1 MRAKEKYEEPVKGV
15 NETLKSP
22 VWVKGKL
29 RERHTN
35 FCFLCQPRHSEA
47 LSVTKSSDEN
57 TADGFLL
64 QTLILDCSSLVYA

>member
-15 NETLKSP
+15 DEILKSP

-29 RERHTN
+29 WELHTD
-35 FCFLCQPRHSEA
+35 FCFRCQPQHSEA

-64 QTLILDCSSLVYA
+64 QTLILGRSTLVYA